1 MGPLHLKGD
10 LMRLLSALL
19 LATIAAPAIHAQM
32 PPPPPPVVTDNPVVW
47 SANQMYARNAKN
59 IVAAAEEMPE
69 DKYSFKPTPDQIT
82 FGQIV
87 SHLASSNGG
96 LCAILS
102 GNPAPAETKVPGTAP
117 KADLVAALKASFT
130 FCDATMDKLKDA
142 QLGDQVTFFRGAKVP
157 RARALIEITGD
168 LEDHYSQMAGYL
180 RLSGLL
186 PPSAQPRK

>member
-1 MGPLHLKGD
+1 MRILPLL
-10 LMRLLSALL
+10 LLSALTTPSL
-19 LATIAAPAIHAQM
+19 LAQAPA
-32 PPPPPPVVTDNPVVW
+32 PPPPVVTDNPVVW

-59 IVAAAEEMPE
+59 IVASAEEMPE
-69 DKYSFKPTPDQIT
+69 DKYSFKPTPEQIT

-87 SHLASSNGG
+87 SHLASSNGA

-102 GNPAPAETKVPGTAP
+102 GKPAPAETKAAGTAS
-117 KADLVAALKASFT
+117 KAELVAALKASFA
-130 FCDATMDKLKDA
+130 FCDATMDALKDA